1 MGGNNT
7 TIKSVTKPN
16 KTAPRADTSISTQ
29 KKLTQKQ
36 DKFIREYLANG
47 YNATQAAI
55 KAGYSKH
62 AARAIATKLLTNAYI
77 KDALAEYS
85 KQEQAKFN
93 YTKEEHFKELEELKQ
108 EAKRTGAL
116 AAAVKAAELKGKL
129 CGLYIEKVE
138 TTIKEPRRFVVEIV
152 KPK

>member
-7 TIKSVTKPN
+7 TIKSVAKDQN
-16 KTAPRADTSISTQ
+16 KTAPRADISISTK
-29 KKLTQKQ
+29 KKLTPKQ
-36 DKFIREYLANG
+36 DKFIKEYLVNG

-62 AARAIATKLLTNAYI
+62 AARAIATKLLTNTYI
-77 KDALAEYS
+77 KAALAEHS

-108 EAKRTGAL
+108 AAKRTGAL

-138 TTIKEPRRFVVEIV
+138 TTIKEPRRFVFEL
-152 KPK
+152 KK

>member
-1 MGGNNT
+1 MGGKHT
-7 TIKSVTKPN
+7 TIKPAVN
-16 KTAPRADTSISTQ
+16 NQKTAPRAATSISTQ

-55 KAGYSKH
+55 KAGYSKKT
-62 AARAIATKLLTNAYI
+62 AYSIGQENLTKPEI
-77 KDALAEYS
+77 KAALAQHSE
-85 KQEQAKFN
+85 QEQKQFQ

-129 CGLYIEKVE
+129 CGLYIDKVE
-138 TTIKEPRRFVVEIV
+138 TTIKEPRRFVFEL
-152 KPK
+152 KK